1 MANSSLGVYFGP
13 KIINL
18 VETSGKKILN
28 NIQMQR
34 SLFAPSDLE
43 PQISDEIK
51 IVALF
56 NEELRRNKIEVKEAN
71 FCLSGK
77 DLIIRTFDIPLLPA
91 DEIPNGV
98 NFEVRKYIPFKIED
112 LVSDFQVSQDK
123 VSRRN
128 QVLYVGIKKETL
140 EKYFSIANQLN
151 IKVNAIEYSVFSLL
165 RFLSLANFNS
175 RGVVAVFNVDYL
187 EEDEANFIILE
198 NGFPLFSRDIVISAS
213 PEEIRAAQETPLAS
227 LLEKLKT
234 EIRVSLDYY
243 NRTFFAKKISKVHL
257 IMNNDLRPDME
268 GFFKNLSLPVNSIDI
283 SKYIPRNQ
291 VFSLGLVK
299 SCGCSFP
306 KNAKGEL
313 KINLLSARVKTR
325 VGKEAMPGV
334 DFKAIFAAF
343 KIDTRVII
351 IGLLICLLS
360 FAYGIYRKIPV
371 KNELE
376 NIIKQT
382 PKVLDVPL
390 SAQLTDLEALNVKLN
405 KQKKDLNDLIVKQP
419 YLTEILNVLPR
430 LSPERIRLTKVSY
443 SLKSAAN
450 GELQLK
456 GVSDTGEN
464 DQELKLINSFL
475 VALKDDPVF
484 KKYFE
489 NISLSNIGH
498 QDQVSGTNFV
508 ISCKKQEAD

>member
-1 MANSSLGVYFGP
+1 MANSSLGIYFGP

-28 NIQMQR
+28 NIQIQR

-43 PQISDEIK
+43 PQVSDEIK

-56 NEELRRNKIEVKEAN
+56 NEELRKNKIEVKEAN

-91 DEIPNGV
+91 EEIANGV

-112 LVSDFQVSQDK
+112 LVSDFQVSHDK

-128 QVLYVGIKKETL
+128 QVFYVGIKKETL
-140 EKYFSIANQLN
+140 EKYFSIASQLN

-175 RGVVAVFNVDYL
+175 RGVVAVFNIDYL
-187 EEDEANFIILE
+187 EEDEANFIILD
-198 NGFPLFSRDIVISAS
+198 NGFPLFSRDIVVSTGQDDIHG
-213 PEEIRAAQETPLAS
+213 PQETPLAS
-227 LLEKLKT
+227 LLERLKT

-243 NRTFFAKKISKVHL
+243 NRTFLAKKISKVYM
-257 IMNNDLRPDME
+257 IINNDLRPDME
-268 GFFKNLSLPVNSIDI
+268 SFFKDMSLPVNTIDI

-291 VFSLGLVK
+291 IFSLGLVK

-306 KNAKGEL
+306 KNTKGEL
-313 KINLLSARVKTR
+313 KINLLSARVRTKA
-325 VGKEAMPGV
+325 GKEAAVSV

-343 KIDTRVII
+343 KIDSRVII
-351 IGLLICLLS
+351 VGLLICLLS

-371 KNELE
+371 KTELE
-376 NIIKQT
+376 NATNQA
-382 PKVLDVPL
+382 PKVLDVSATAPL
-390 SAQLTDLEALNVKLN
+390 SDLEALNMELG
-405 KQKKDLNDLIVKQP
+405 KQKRDLKNLVTKRP
-419 YLTEILNVLPR
+419 YLTELLNVLPK
-430 LSPERIRLTKVSY
+430 LLPERMRLTKVAY
-443 SLKSAAN
+443 SLKSETS
-450 GELQLK
+450 GELQLR
-456 GVSDTGEN
+456 GIADTGDN
-464 DQELKLINSFL
+464 DQELKLINNFL
-475 VALKDDPVF
+475 VVLKDDPVF
-484 KKYFE
+484 KKYFK

-498 QDQVSGTNFV
+498 QDKINGTNFV
-508 ISCKKQEAD
+508 ISCQKQEAD